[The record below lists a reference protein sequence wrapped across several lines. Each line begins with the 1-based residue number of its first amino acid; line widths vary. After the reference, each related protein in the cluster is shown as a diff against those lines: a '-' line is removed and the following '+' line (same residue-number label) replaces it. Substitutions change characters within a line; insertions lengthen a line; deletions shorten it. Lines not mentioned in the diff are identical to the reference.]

1 MNYCPLEEAW
11 GNQFQEIE
19 RYKNEQPIGQ
29 LSNFTQHHDGEFN
42 SSNKVGEFNSS
53 QDSDDESETYSAKF
67 TRPKRHKRVTL
78 DEFMAL
84 DKSRQSRQLRQKV
97 LETSVGA
104 STTQS
109 VDEVDDMMTYTELQ
123 KEYIKL
129 KREYRN
135 LLRDYNKLKNKRSV
149 KENFGN
155 LNDDTNLSLNE
166 LTLLVLVGIFL
177 IFSMNSVV
185 QISKK
190 LIKK

>member
-19 RYKNEQPIGQ
+19 RYNNEIPQGQ
-29 LSNFTQHHDGEFN
+29 LSNFTQHHNGEYN
-42 SSNKVGEFNSS
+42 TD
-53 QDSDDESETYSAKF
+53 DSDNESETHSAKF
-67 TRPKRHKRVTL
+67 TRPKKHKRVTL
-78 DEFMAL
+78 DEFMANNSNR
-84 DKSRQSRQLRQKV
+84 SRKLRHQV
-97 LETSVGA
+97 LEASVGA
-104 STTQS
+104 SS
-109 VDEVDDMMTYTELQ
+109 VESADEVDQTMSYTELQ

-135 LLRDYNKLKNKRSV
+135 LLRAYNELKNKRKV
-149 KENFGN
+149 KENFN
-155 LNDDTNLSLNE
+155 NSNDESNLSFNE

>member
-19 RYKNEQPIGQ
+19 RYKNEQPRGQ
-29 LSNFTQHHDGEFN
+29 LSNFTQHHNGEFN
-42 SSNKVGEFNSS
+42 S

-67 TRPKRHKRVTL
+67 TRPTRHKRVTL
-78 DEFMAL
+78 DEFMAN
-84 DKSRQSRQLRQKV
+84 DPGKSRELRQKV
-97 LETSVGA
+97 LETSIGA
-104 STTQS
+104 STVQPA
-109 VDEVDDMMTYTELQ
+109 DEVDHMMSYTELQ

-135 LLRDYNKLKNKRSV
+135 LLRAYNELKNKRNV
-149 KENFGN
+149 KENFSN
-155 LNDDTNLSLNE
+155 LSDDTNLSFNE

-190 LIKK
+190 LIRK

>member
-19 RYKNEQPIGQ
+19 RYKNKQPMGL

-42 SSNKVGEFNSS
+42 SSY
-53 QDSDDESETYSAKF
+53 DSDNESGSAKF

-84 DKSRQSRQLRQKV
+84 DKSRKLRHQV
-97 LETSVGA
+97 LEVSVGA
-104 STTQS
+104 SS
-109 VDEVDDMMTYTELQ
+109 VESADEVNQTMSYTELQ

-129 KREYRN
+129 KREYRD
-135 LLRDYNKLKNKRSV
+135 LLKAYNELKNKRKV
-149 KENFGN
+149 KENFSN
-155 LNDDTNLSLNE
+155 LSEDTNLSFNE

>member
-19 RYKNEQPIGQ
+19 SYKNEQPMGQ
-29 LSNFTQHHDGEFN
+29 LSNFTQHHDGEYD
-42 SSNKVGEFNSS
+42 V
-53 QDSDDESETYSAKF
+53 DSDDESSTHSAKF
-67 TRPKRHKRVTL
+67 TRPKRHKRVSL
-78 DEFMAL
+78 DEFMSHNNSR
-84 DKSRQSRQLRQKV
+84 KSRELRQKV

-104 STTQS
+104 SSTQS
-109 VDEVDDMMTYTELQ
+109 ADEVDDMMTYNELQ

-129 KREYRN
+129 KREYRR
-135 LLRDYNKLKNKRSV
+135 LLKAYNQLKNKRTV
-149 KENFGN
+149 KEGFGN
-155 LNDDTNLSLNE
+155 PKDENLSFNE

-177 IFSMNSVV
+177 IFSMNSIV